1 MFGKHLLR
9 HLLAG
14 AAILAASQVGANE
27 QPITFLVGFP
37 PGGSTDTMARV
48 VGEQVAKT
56 LDRAVVVENRPG
68 AGGRVA
74 ALALKNSAPDGNTYL
89 VMPNASAVFNHLL
102 YDTETLGYDLL
113 SDMRPVAVFAS
124 GPMGLAVNSDLG
136 VDSVSEYIEWVKQ
149 QSGGKGFFG
158 SAGQGGQTH
167 FSGLAFGDAAGVD
180 MEVVPYKGNAPM
192 VTDLIGGQIPA
203 GISVVGDLLP
213 HVESGRVKLLAVFG
227 EERSSLVPDVP
238 TFQEVGVDVVAGD
251 SWTGMWTRAGS
262 PDARVSAMQQA
273 VTEALAQPSVQ
284 QALRNA
290 NLVPSDLQGD
300 EMRIKVADELSFWA
314 PIIKESGFTP
324 DR

>member
-1 MFGKHLLR
+1 SHRGGRRGPRARAPYAHAFGQGLCGPGEPTGRPGSHPDAWRHGDDCRVPCGALCETIAGAGTIGRYCCGAPAGAGRLIPLGFARRSQSKQQETSIMFGKHLLR

-124 GPMGLAVNSDLG
+124 GP
-136 VDSVSEYIEWVKQ
+136 
-149 QSGGKGFFG
+149 
-158 SAGQGGQTH
+158 
-167 FSGLAFGDAAGVD
+167 
-180 MEVVPYKGNAPM
+180 
-192 VTDLIGGQIPA
+192 
-203 GISVVGDLLP
+203 
-213 HVESGRVKLLAVFG
+213 
-227 EERSSLVPDVP
+227 
-238 TFQEVGVDVVAGD
+238 
-251 SWTGMWTRAGS
+251 
-262 PDARVSAMQQA
+262 
-273 VTEALAQPSVQ
+273 
-284 QALRNA
+284 
-290 NLVPSDLQGD
+290 
-300 EMRIKVADELSFWA
+300 
-314 PIIKESGFTP
+314 
-324 DR
+324 